1 MPAAARATRRKRSRA
16 MASSAALRIILMAT
30 WRPRRRSSA
39 SWTTPM
45 PPLPSVRT
53 SSYREA
59 SSVTEDMAIRSTLR
73 DLAPRG
79 NAKHG
84 RNRRP
89 RSTASWSADQS
100 GTIVPMTDFNG
111 ISTRLTRALD
121 LSQPPVAISLI
132 DSISP
137 DDRKWTG
144 PSPAGCRFWQEGM
157 QGGFV
162 TDARDHDSCAIG
174 IHTHNLE
181 GTAATDADLAQ
192 ALGVFAE
199 LTYVRKEDIAQIPTM
214 SRRAR
219 FAKYEPL
226 ADCGAAP
233 DVALLFVRANQAL
246 IATEAAQQIDGGATP
261 ALGRPACAVV
271 PQAANLGRAALSLG
285 CCGAREYL
293 DVLSDEVAIFAIPG
307 PKLEAFAERIEALAK
322 ANRILTQFHD
332 IRKRQV
338 ASHENPSVS

>member
-1 MPAAARATRRKRSRA
+1 
-16 MASSAALRIILMAT
+16 
-30 WRPRRRSSA
+30 
-39 SWTTPM
+39 
-45 PPLPSVRT
+45 
-53 SSYREA
+53 
-59 SSVTEDMAIRSTLR
+59 
-73 DLAPRG
+73 
-79 NAKHG
+79 
-84 RNRRP
+84 
-89 RSTASWSADQS
+89 
-100 GTIVPMTDFNG
+100 MTDFNG

-219 FAKYEPL
+219 FVKYEPL

-338 ASHENPSVS
+338 ASHENPSVSDTLAAMQSESAAPRA